1 MFLFGTF
8 LLRVFLVVMQFL
20 VVIQCCA
27 AINFFHAIM
36 LPEIFPFDPFPH
48 ILPDFTSAFSG
59 FFVVLYRFTK
69 DEAFFGEPRPTEFDA
84 GARTKTTR
92 VRPGQPL
99 EYVPVRHA
107 FGIGLCMRVY
117 GMRWN
122 LRTLPASRHRVE
134 FEHDPA
140 WSEMAL

>member
-1 MFLFGTF
+1 
-8 LLRVFLVVMQFL
+8 
-20 VVIQCCA
+20 
-27 AINFFHAIM
+27 M
-36 LPEIFPFDPFPH
+36 LPETLPFDPFPH

-69 DEAFFGEPRPTEFDA
+69 DEAFFGEPRPIEFDA
-84 GARTKTTR
+84 GSRTKTTR
-92 VRPGQPL
+92 VRPRPT
-99 EYVPVRHA
+99 EFDAVRHA

>member
-1 MFLFGTF
+1 
-8 LLRVFLVVMQFL
+8 
-20 VVIQCCA
+20 
-27 AINFFHAIM
+27 M
-36 LPEIFPFDPFPH
+36 LPETLPFDPFPH

-59 FFVVLYRFTK
+59 LVVVLYCFTE
-69 DEAFFGEPRPTEFDA
+69 DEAFFGEPRPTDFDA
-84 GARTKTTR
+84 GSRTKTTSD
-92 VRPGQPL
+92 RPVQPL

-107 FGIGLCMRVY
+107 FGIGLCMQVY
-117 GMRWN
+117 GMRWD